1 MSDVQANAV
10 PTADAARRRQ
20 PRAAVAAAPDTR
32 AQEFKG
38 QAPPDT
44 PATPEEQE
52 LIQLERAWDAA
63 FVAKDI
69 RFIERVLADEFVVT
83 YGDGTRGDK
92 AAELAQTLDFD
103 QRVDSSVLDSFRVRI
118 YGETADRLVQPPH
131 DRTQVRQDRGG
142 HLPVRGRVREAR
154 RPLAVRVE
162 PEHPGLGRPSAL
174 RVWLS

>member
-1 MSDVQANAV
+1 MHRL
-10 PTADAARRRQ
+10 PTLVVVVILALAF
-20 PRAAVAAAPDTR
+20 APASAW

-44 PATPEEQE
+44 PPTQEEQE

-69 RFIERVLADEFVVT
+69 RFIERVLAEEFVVT

-103 QRVDSSVLDSFRVRI
+103 QRVDSSVLDGFRVRI
-118 YGETADRLVQPPH
+118 YGDTAVVWFSRHMTGPKSGKIVAVTYRFVDVFVKRA
-131 DRTQVRQDRGG
+131 
-142 HLPVRGRVREAR
+142 GRWQCVSSQST
-154 RPLAVRVE
+154 RVAD
-162 PEHPGLGRPSAL
+162 GLKP
-174 RVWLS
+174 